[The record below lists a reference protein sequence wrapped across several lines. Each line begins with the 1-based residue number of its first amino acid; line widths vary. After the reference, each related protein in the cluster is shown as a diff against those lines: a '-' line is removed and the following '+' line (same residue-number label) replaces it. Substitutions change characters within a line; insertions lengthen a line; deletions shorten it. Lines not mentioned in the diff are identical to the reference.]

1 MQAGLQKSS
10 HASLQGYEEDMKRQR
25 LSHIVIPFIPSQ
37 VESLKNTFALWES
50 LAPCDPSQ
58 PTHPFLPVEPPQVVF
73 FVAQR
78 TTSSESERSATKR
91 DILDSY
97 QNLPTKVR
105 QCFGQAVYVIQ
116 ELTPEQDSHVEG
128 ARLMFEHFLRNKDFI
143 SDATYAFY
151 MEPDVRPISNG
162 WLNRLVFEVSW
173 PEAPFWVKGSIY
185 RGTPSNVD
193 GSSYTPNLY
202 HLNGN
207 AIYDMGGALS
217 EFYFQKVRPYVEQ
230 AHGQSVN
237 AYDTDFSEYL
247 MQREH
252 FSTVIQI
259 AHMFRFSEVIQNM
272 WNTHFSASE
281 LSRQFP
287 RTGLVH
293 GGTYHD

>member
-1 MQAGLQKSS
+1 
-10 HASLQGYEEDMKRQR
+10 
-25 LSHIVIPFIPSQ
+25 
-37 VESLKNTFALWES
+37 
-50 LAPCDPSQ
+50 
-58 PTHPFLPVEPPQVVF
+58 
-73 FVAQR
+73 
-78 TTSSESERSATKR
+78 
-91 DILDSY
+91 
-97 QNLPTKVR
+97 
-105 QCFGQAVYVIQ
+105 
-116 ELTPEQDSHVEG
+116 
-128 ARLMFEHFLRNKDFI
+128 MFEHFLRNKDFI

-259 AHMFRFSEVIQNM
+259 AHLFHFSEV
-272 WNTHFSASE
+272 E
-281 LSRQFP
+281 K
-287 RTGLVH
+287 VH
-293 GGTYHD
+293 G